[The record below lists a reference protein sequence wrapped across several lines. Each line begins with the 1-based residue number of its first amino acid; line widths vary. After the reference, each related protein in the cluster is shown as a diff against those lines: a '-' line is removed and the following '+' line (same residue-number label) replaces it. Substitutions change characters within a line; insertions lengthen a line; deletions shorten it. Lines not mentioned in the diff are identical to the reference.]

1 VRRRSFITFCLAL
14 LAVTI
19 IALGYFSWN
28 GSIRRDKTEL
38 PRYGLA
44 PVFDLKDQNGAS
56 LDNER
61 LRGKIWVANFL
72 DLADS
77 GANALLA
84 SSFAELDQNFQKA
97 ERLTLISIVIPM
109 ADQSGSRLIDLS
121 RRYLASSHW
130 HFLSGEPHL
139 ISTVQDRW
147 KLLVSAAADASATP
161 RSFFL
166 VDSQGVVRGVY
177 DGRSPETVPRVLE
190 DIGTLLRSGA
200 K

>member
-28 GSIRRDKTEL
+28 ASIRRDKTEL
-38 PRYGLA
+38 PHYGLA
-44 PVFDLKDQNGAS
+44 PAFDLKDQNGAS

-77 GANALLA
+77 GPSALLA
-84 SSFAELDQNFQKA
+84 SSFAQLDQNFQKA

-109 ADQSGSRLIDLS
+109 ADQSGPRLTDLS

-139 ISTVQDRW
+139 IRTVQNRW
-147 KLLVSAAADASATP
+147 KLLVSASADGNATSG
-161 RSFFL
+161 SFFL
-166 VDSQGVVRGVY
+166 VDSEGVVRGVY
-177 DGRSPETVPRVLE
+177 DGRSLEAVQRVLE
-190 DIGTLLRSGA
+190 DIGTLLRTGA
-200 K
+200 N

>member
-28 GSIRRDKTEL
+28 ASIRRDKTEL

-44 PVFDLKDQNGAS
+44 PAFDLKDQNGAS
-56 LDNER
+56 VNNER

-77 GANALLA
+77 GAKALLA
-84 SSFAELDQNFQKA
+84 SRLAELDQNFQKT
-97 ERLTLISIVIPM
+97 ERLTLISIVIPV
-109 ADQSGSRLIDLS
+109 ADQSGPRLTDLS

-130 HFLSGEPHL
+130 HFLSGEPYL
-139 ISTVQDRW
+139 IRIVQDPW
-147 KLLVSAAADASATP
+147 KLLVSASPGNAAS

-166 VDSQGVVRGVY
+166 VDSAGVVRGVY
-177 DGRSPETVPRVLE
+177 DGSSPETVQRVLE
-190 DIGTLLRSGA
+190 DIGSLLRTGA
-200 K
+200 N

>member
-1 VRRRSFITFCLAL
+1 VRRRSFITFCLTL

-28 GSIRRDKTEL
+28 ASIRRDKTEL

-44 PVFDLKDQNGAS
+44 PAFDLKDQNGAS

-61 LRGKIWVANFL
+61 LRGKIWVVNFI

-77 GANALLA
+77 GRSALLA
-84 SSFAELDQNFQKA
+84 SSFAQLDQNFQKA

-109 ADQSGSRLIDLS
+109 ADQSEPRLTDLS

-139 ISTVQDRW
+139 IRTFQDRW
-147 KLLVSAAADASATP
+147 KLLVSASADGNATS

-166 VDSQGVVRGVY
+166 VDSEGAVRGIY
-177 DGRSPETVPRVLE
+177 DGRSPETVQRALE
-190 DIGTLLRSGA
+190 DIGTLLRTGA
-200 K
+200 N

>member
-1 VRRRSFITFCLAL
+1 L

-28 GSIRRDKTEL
+28 ASIRRDKTEL
-38 PRYGLA
+38 PHYGLA
-44 PVFDLKDQNGAS
+44 PAFDLKDQNGAS

-77 GANALLA
+77 GPSALLA
-84 SSFAELDQNFQKA
+84 SSFAQLDQNFQKA

-109 ADQSGSRLIDLS
+109 ADQSGPRLTDLS

-139 ISTVQDRW
+139 IRTVQNRW
-147 KLLVSAAADASATP
+147 KLLVSASADGNATSG
-161 RSFFL
+161 SFFL
-166 VDSQGVVRGVY
+166 VDSEGVVRGVY
-177 DGRSPETVPRVLE
+177 DGRSLEAVQRVLE
-190 DIGTLLRSGA
+190 DIGTLLRTGA
-200 K
+200 N